1 LCYAYAQKWQFSI
14 SSELYATSLSTPA
27 PEKNQARVIIYKTRF
42 TTVVRTN
49 NLQAL
54 TLMTNNWSTLK
65 MSHDTVSDSAAQEHT
80 VTIEMKGTREGF
92 CVKTER
98 INPGKD
104 LLNLDLSKK
113 KKSFSQMFKN
123 S

>member
-1 LCYAYAQKWQFSI
+1 
-14 SSELYATSLSTPA
+14 
-27 PEKNQARVIIYKTRF
+27 
-42 TTVVRTN
+42 
-49 NLQAL
+49 
-54 TLMTNNWSTLK
+54 MTNYWSTLK

-113 KKSFSQMFKN
+113 KKIVLANVQKQLMCEIKN
-123 S
+123 

>member
-1 LCYAYAQKWQFSI
+1 MRKNGSLAYQANFMRH
-14 SSELYATSLSTPA
+14 LYRHLRRK
-27 PEKNQARVIIYKTRF
+27 KNIARVIIYKTLF

-113 KKSFSQMFKN
+113 KNRSRKCSKTAN
-123 S
+123 V

>member
-1 LCYAYAQKWQFSI
+1 MINKL
-14 SSELYATSLSTPA
+14 
-27 PEKNQARVIIYKTRF
+27 
-42 TTVVRTN
+42 
-49 NLQAL
+49 
-54 TLMTNNWSTLK
+54 STLK

-104 LLNLDLSKK
+104 LPNLELKKNRSRKCSKTA
-113 KKSFSQMFKN
+113 N
-123 S
+123 V